1 MSRPLRLYLSDIINS
16 IDKIQNYTAN
26 LTYDRL
32 CKDDKTLDAV
42 VHNLLIIGEATKQI
56 PPSMRLKYPQIEWKE
71 IAGLRDIIAHNY
83 FSLNEKI
90 IWDIIQTELHPLKN
104 CVENI
109 LQNEDL
115 DN

>member
-1 MSRPLRLYLSDIINS
+1 MSRPLNLYLSDIINS

-32 CKDDKTLDAV
+32 CEDDKTLDAV
-42 VHNLLIIGEATKQI
+42 VHNLLIIGEATKQF
-56 PPSMRLKYPQIEWKE
+56 PHSMRLKYPQIEWKE

-90 IWDIIQTELHPLKN
+90 IWDIIQTELHP
-104 CVENI
+104 
-109 LQNEDL
+109 
-115 DN
+115 